1 MKKYALWALLLV
13 AIILLFII
21 IVGVDEIN
29 QSRNVLNLTEREEG
43 NCKMKDSFQI
53 FFDGQQII
61 SDAILEY
68 STEYSTVEIPLLAM
82 LRALGF
88 ELEWKNEFMVEIQ
101 QKEKRY
107 SLDVTQKTL
116 SEEFDDFNY
125 LLMPPG
131 DSYQPIFRTDKK
143 EIYVDNRSI
152 FYFLRKAGYI
162 LRVDLNEHVISIFSA
177 NPY

>member
-29 QSRNVLNLTEREEG
+29 QSRNVLNLT
-43 NCKMKDSFQI
+43 
-53 FFDGQQII
+53 
-61 SDAILEY
+61 
-68 STEYSTVEIPLLAM
+68 
-82 LRALGF
+82 
-88 ELEWKNEFMVEIQ
+88 
-101 QKEKRY
+101 
-107 SLDVTQKTL
+107 
-116 SEEFDDFNY
+116 
-125 LLMPPG
+125 
-131 DSYQPIFRTDKK
+131 DKK
-143 EIYVDNRSI
+143 EIYVANRSI

>member
-43 NCKMKDSFQI
+43 DCKMKDLFQI

-125 LLMPPG
+125 LLMPPEILI
-131 DSYQPIFRTDKK
+131 SQSFELIKK
-143 EIYVDNRSI
+143 RSMLTIGLYSI
-152 FYFLRKAGYI
+152 FYVKQG
-162 LRVDLNEHVISIFSA
+162 IFFV
-177 NPY
+177 

>member
-1 MKKYALWALLLV
+1 M
-13 AIILLFII
+13 
-21 IVGVDEIN
+21 E
-29 QSRNVLNLTEREEG
+29 
-43 NCKMKDSFQI
+43 
-53 FFDGQQII
+53 
-61 SDAILEY
+61 
-68 STEYSTVEIPLLAM
+68 
-82 LRALGF
+82 
-88 ELEWKNEFMVEIQ
+88 NEFMVEIQ